1 MSIIDIILLI
11 CFIPALI
18 SGLKKGFIA
27 QLIAIISIFAGI
39 WISFEFATITSQWL
53 SQYIEAPENVLRI
66 AAFALIMV
74 GVFITLGLL
83 GKLLEGILNL
93 VMLGWVN
100 KLFGV
105 IFAFLKT
112 ALITGLLI
120 MVFNSINASLELVSA
135 ETLSESVLYTPLKN
149 FADSVF
155 PYLKELA
162 ANL

>member
-112 ALITGLLI
+112 ALITGIII

>member
-112 ALITGLLI
+112 ALITGLII
-120 MVFNSINASLELVSA
+120 MVFNSINASIELVSA

>member
-112 ALITGLLI
+112 ALITGLII

>member
-66 AAFALIMV
+66 AAFALILV

-112 ALITGLLI
+112 ALITGLII

>member
-1 MSIIDIILLI
+1 MSILDIILLI

-112 ALITGLLI
+112 ALITGLII

>member
-1 MSIIDIILLI
+1 
-11 CFIPALI
+11 
-18 SGLKKGFIA
+18 
-27 QLIAIISIFAGI
+27 
-39 WISFEFATITSQWL
+39 
-53 SQYIEAPENVLRI
+53 
-66 AAFALIMV
+66 MV

-112 ALITGLLI
+112 ALITGLII

>member
-11 CFIPALI
+11 CFIPALV
-18 SGLKKGFIA
+18 SGLKKGLIS
-27 QLIAIISIFAGI
+27 QLIAIISIVAGV
-39 WISFEFATITSQWL
+39 WISFEFATVTSQWL
-53 SQYIEAPENVLRI
+53 DQYLEAPENILRI

-74 GVFITLGLL
+74 GVFVVLGLV

-93 VMLGWVN
+93 VMLGWAN

-105 IFAFLKT
+105 LFSFLKT

-120 MVFNSINASLELVSA
+120 IVFNSLNTSLDLVSQ

-155 PYLKELA
+155 PYIREMIS
-162 ANL
+162 NL

>member
-83 GKLLEGILNL
+83 GKLLEGILNM

-112 ALITGLLI
+112 ALITGLII

>member
-112 ALITGLLI
+112 ALITGLII
-120 MVFNSINASLELVSA
+120 MGFNSINASLELVSA

>member
-18 SGLKKGFIA
+18 SGLKKGLIS
-27 QLIAIISIFAGI
+27 QLIAIISIVAGV
-39 WISFEFATITSQWL
+39 WVSFEFATVTSQWL
-53 SQYIEAPENVLRI
+53 SQYLEAPENVLKT

-74 GVFITLGLL
+74 GVFVTLGLI
-83 GKLLEGILNL
+83 GRLLEGILNL
-93 VMLGWVN
+93 VMLGWAN

-105 IFAFLKT
+105 IFSFLKT
-112 ALITGLLI
+112 ALIIGLLI
-120 MVFNSINASLELVSA
+120 IVFNSVNSTLELVSA

-155 PYLKELA
+155 PYIREMI
-162 ANL
+162 ANI

>member
-18 SGLKKGFIA
+18 TGLKKGLIS
-27 QLIAIISIFAGI
+27 QLIAIISIVAGV
-39 WISFEFATITSQWL
+39 WISFEFATVTSQWL
-53 SQYIEAPENVLRI
+53 GQYLEAPENVLRI

-74 GVFITLGLL
+74 GVFVTLGLI

-105 IFAFLKT
+105 LFSFLKT

-120 MVFNSINASLELVSA
+120 VVFNSVNTSLNLVST
-135 ETLSESVLYTPLKN
+135 ETLSESILYTPLKN

-155 PYLKELA
+155 PYIREMVS
-162 ANL
+162 NI